1 MEEVQAAIATRDECI
16 ARLEERCAAYQ
27 AAAQESQAAHVLAV
41 QEAQAAAA
49 REPAAGADIGDPQ
62 SRQREGHLDGFMK
75 GAAVTDGVDQMELRV
90 WMERATTAIDFIP
103 GLRVSEALR
112 GFAKTRRGP
121 LLQALQEFAD
131 PNPTLVALL
140 RWLTTRCVTQDR
152 FSDIHEVETYRQGPT
167 QSLQHYTAQFRAKVQ
182 RAYRQEDLA
191 NELITTQLIR
201 LFVNGLQD
209 SRVRYAT
216 AQVQP
221 RTLDEAYHMAL
232 RGERATMWVRDDRAM
247 EPMDIGVLPPP
258 PPPEPE
264 PDMEGIVSRVVSKQ
278 LSGLQKQIGELQ
290 RAMQP
295 PEQGRPSGRR
305 PLGPPW
311 RAPPTCY
318 YCGQMGHFKRDCR
331 QWQAVNHPHRVA
343 GNG

>member
-167 QSLQHYTAQFRAKVQ
+167 QTLQHYTAQFRANVQ

-216 AQVQP
+216 A
-221 RTLDEAYHMAL
+221 LSS
-232 RGERATMWVRDDRAM
+232 
-247 EPMDIGVLPPP
+247 VL
-258 PPPEPE
+258 
-264 PDMEGIVSRVVSKQ
+264 
-278 LSGLQKQIGELQ
+278 
-290 RAMQP
+290 
-295 PEQGRPSGRR
+295 
-305 PLGPPW
+305 
-311 RAPPTCY
+311 
-318 YCGQMGHFKRDCR
+318 
-331 QWQAVNHPHRVA
+331 
-343 GNG
+343 